1 VNNYTNEKGKFAKG
15 NPGKPKGAKSARG
28 KQWEALGEAICNEH
42 TERFNSVL
50 AGLDDSDFAEMYL
63 KTLEYFKPK
72 LSRQEV
78 KSEVTNKH
86 QPVQLTA
93 EEYRKMVEA
102 ENSSHT

>member
-1 VNNYTNEKGKFAKG
+1 MSYTDEKGKFAPG
-15 NPGKPKGAKSARG
+15 NPGRPKGAKDHKTR
-28 KQWEALGEAICNEH
+28 QWDALGEAICNEH
-42 TERFNSVL
+42 TERFNTVL
-50 AGLDDSDFAEMYL
+50 AKMEDEDFAEMYL

-86 QPVQLTA
+86 QPVQITA